1 MKKISRVSTIISA
14 IMLLTYI
21 IVLIS
26 IWSRIP
32 DTVPTHFNAAGVA
45 DSYGSKRNLVFEP
58 VLAAF
63 LLLFLSLMER
73 IPAIWNFPVAVTEE
87 NRERLYKIAMIMM
100 GGIKVL
106 VTALLID
113 VGVSSLVEG
122 YPIWPMYMM
131 LGVMIILIIVS
142 TVQMVR
148 AKQCGIRKQ
157 IKTLFNAIKLGVR
170 GFVRIC
176 IETCA
181 RGCFGAWKY
190 RFRKKGMLI
199 RQMLFICQK

>member
-32 DTVPTHFNAAGVA
+32 DTVPTHFNVAGVA

-58 VLAAF
+58 VL
-63 LLLFLSLMER
+63 
-73 IPAIWNFPVAVTEE
+73 AVTEE

-131 LGVMIILIIVS
+131 LGVMMILIIVS

-148 AKQCGIRKQ
+148 AK
-157 IKTLFNAIKLGVR
+157 
-170 GFVRIC
+170 
-176 IETCA
+176 
-181 RGCFGAWKY
+181 
-190 RFRKKGMLI
+190 
-199 RQMLFICQK
+199 

>member
-1 MKKISRVSTIISA
+1 MKKISRVSTIIST

-73 IPAIWNFPVAVTEE
+73 FRQSGIFRWLLQKRTEKDCI
-87 NRERLYKIAMIMM
+87 RL
-100 GGIKVL
+100 
-106 VTALLID
+106 
-113 VGVSSLVEG
+113 
-122 YPIWPMYMM
+122 P
-131 LGVMIILIIVS
+131 
-142 TVQMVR
+142 
-148 AKQCGIRKQ
+148 
-157 IKTLFNAIKLGVR
+157 
-170 GFVRIC
+170 
-176 IETCA
+176 
-181 RGCFGAWKY
+181 
-190 RFRKKGMLI
+190 
-199 RQMLFICQK
+199 

>member
-73 IPAIWNFPVAVTEE
+73 IPKEFQQSGISRWLLQKRTE
-87 NRERLYKIAMIMM
+87 R
-100 GGIKVL
+100 
-106 VTALLID
+106 D
-113 VGVSSLVEG
+113 
-122 YPIWPMYMM
+122 
-131 LGVMIILIIVS
+131 
-142 TVQMVR
+142 
-148 AKQCGIRKQ
+148 C
-157 IKTLFNAIKLGVR
+157 IKLP
-170 GFVRIC
+170 
-176 IETCA
+176 
-181 RGCFGAWKY
+181 
-190 RFRKKGMLI
+190 
-199 RQMLFICQK
+199 

>member
-45 DSYGSKRNLVFEP
+45 DGSGKSKRNLVFEP

-73 IPAIWNFPVAVTEE
+73 IPALLVISRWLLQKRTEKDCI
-87 NRERLYKIAMIMM
+87 RL
-100 GGIKVL
+100 
-106 VTALLID
+106 
-113 VGVSSLVEG
+113 
-122 YPIWPMYMM
+122 P
-131 LGVMIILIIVS
+131 
-142 TVQMVR
+142 
-148 AKQCGIRKQ
+148 
-157 IKTLFNAIKLGVR
+157 
-170 GFVRIC
+170 
-176 IETCA
+176 
-181 RGCFGAWKY
+181 
-190 RFRKKGMLI
+190 
-199 RQMLFICQK
+199 

>member
-63 LLLFLSLMER
+63 LLLFLSLRKEFR
-73 IPAIWNFPVAVTEE
+73 QSGISRWLLQKRTEKDCI
-87 NRERLYKIAMIMM
+87 RL
-100 GGIKVL
+100 
-106 VTALLID
+106 
-113 VGVSSLVEG
+113 
-122 YPIWPMYMM
+122 P
-131 LGVMIILIIVS
+131 
-142 TVQMVR
+142 
-148 AKQCGIRKQ
+148 
-157 IKTLFNAIKLGVR
+157 
-170 GFVRIC
+170 
-176 IETCA
+176 
-181 RGCFGAWKY
+181 
-190 RFRKKGMLI
+190 
-199 RQMLFICQK
+199 

>member
-45 DSYGSKRNLVFEP
+45 DSYGSKRNLAFEP

-100 GGIKVL
+100 
-106 VTALLID
+106 D

-122 YPIWPMYMM
+122 YPIWAMYMM
-131 LGVMIILIIVS
+131 LGVKMILIIVS
-142 TVQMVR
+142 IVQMVR
-148 AKQCGIRKQ
+148 AK
-157 IKTLFNAIKLGVR
+157 
-170 GFVRIC
+170 
-176 IETCA
+176 
-181 RGCFGAWKY
+181 
-190 RFRKKGMLI
+190 
-199 RQMLFICQK
+199 

>member
-26 IWSRIP
+26 IWSRIT

-45 DSYGSKRNLVFEP
+45 DSYGSKRNLAFEP

-73 IPAIWNFPVAVTEE
+73 IPAIWNFPVVVTEE

-131 LGVMIILIIVS
+131 LGVMMILIIVS

-148 AKQCGIRKQ
+148 AK
-157 IKTLFNAIKLGVR
+157 
-170 GFVRIC
+170 
-176 IETCA
+176 
-181 RGCFGAWKY
+181 
-190 RFRKKGMLI
+190 
-199 RQMLFICQK
+199 

>member
-45 DSYGSKRNLVFEP
+45 DSYGSK
-58 VLAAF
+58 
-63 LLLFLSLMER
+63 R

-131 LGVMIILIIVS
+131 LGVMMILIIVS
-142 TVQMVR
+142 IVQMVR
-148 AKQCGIRKQ
+148 AK
-157 IKTLFNAIKLGVR
+157 
-170 GFVRIC
+170 
-176 IETCA
+176 
-181 RGCFGAWKY
+181 
-190 RFRKKGMLI
+190 
-199 RQMLFICQK
+199 

>member
-106 VTALLID
+106 ITALLID

-131 LGVMIILIIVS
+131 LGVMMILIIVS

-148 AKQCGIRKQ
+148 AK
-157 IKTLFNAIKLGVR
+157 
-170 GFVRIC
+170 
-176 IETCA
+176 
-181 RGCFGAWKY
+181 
-190 RFRKKGMLI
+190 
-199 RQMLFICQK
+199 

>member
-45 DSYGSKRNLVFEP
+45 DSYESKRNLAFEP

-73 IPAIWNFPVAVTEE
+73 IPGGCYR
-87 NRERLYKIAMIMM
+87 REQRKI
-100 GGIKVL
+100 V
-106 VTALLID
+106 
-113 VGVSSLVEG
+113 
-122 YPIWPMYMM
+122 
-131 LGVMIILIIVS
+131 
-142 TVQMVR
+142 
-148 AKQCGIRKQ
+148 
-157 IKTLFNAIKLGVR
+157 
-170 GFVRIC
+170 
-176 IETCA
+176 
-181 RGCFGAWKY
+181 
-190 RFRKKGMLI
+190 
-199 RQMLFICQK
+199 

>member
-106 VTALLID
+106 VTADVYDAWSDDDID
-113 VGVSSLVEG
+113 YRIDCTDGSSEIVWNKKTNKNPLVQYV
-122 YPIWPMYMM
+122 YPK
-131 LGVMIILIIVS
+131 S
-142 TVQMVR
+142 
-148 AKQCGIRKQ
+148 
-157 IKTLFNAIKLGVR
+157 
-170 GFVRIC
+170 
-176 IETCA
+176 
-181 RGCFGAWKY
+181 
-190 RFRKKGMLI
+190 
-199 RQMLFICQK
+199 